1 MSEQMLVLELCCP
14 QCRAALTE
22 GTRVRLYGHVHRT
35 HQQGEVSLSAVF
47 GDYSVEA
54 DLTLEEGDVVD
65 LSCPKCEASVMLP
78 LTCKICGAPMAS
90 LNLAKGG
97 SLEFC
102 SRHGCKAH
110 AFGGTGDIDDMMS
123 LMNRMFGTPHD

>member
-1 MSEQMLVLELCCP
+1 MVKQLLVLELCCP
-14 QCRAALTE
+14 QCSAALTE
-22 GTRVRLYGHVHRT
+22 GTRVHLDGHVRRT

-65 LSCPKCEASVMLP
+65 LSCPRCEASLMLP
-78 LTCKICGAPMAS
+78 LTCKICGATMAS
-90 LNLAKGG
+90 LNIAKGG
-97 SLEFC
+97 YLEFC
-102 SRHGCKAH
+102 SRRGCKAH

-123 LMNRMFGTPHD
+123 LMNRMFGTPYD